1 MARNNAINLRL
12 NSFASFDD
20 AMDMCELLARET
32 GEKYTVMSDS
42 KLGFTAKKIGSNNN
56 SLKHENNNAG
66 LKNHE
71 FRQAWR
77 GFIPN
82 YLQILAGA
90 LLFINPYK
98 VLGWLFSLLDI
109 ENVPTGFN
117 LNGIGELLG
126 IFGLLL
132 ILYGLRFIYS
142 FFAEKLSIDDDGII
156 LKKGII
162 AQSQVQIRFGDIK
175 TIGVQ
180 QGVLD
185 RLLGIGAV
193 HLDSA
198 GTNGTVDIEF
208 KNMIDPVSMRRDIQ
222 RLIDD
227 DIRHHGLVR

>member
-1 MARNNAINLRL
+1 MARNNAMNLRL

-42 KLGFTAKKIGSNNN
+42 QLGFTAKKIGSNISSLNKVN
-56 SLKHENNNAG
+56 SDAG

-77 GFIPN
+77 GFVSN
-82 YLQILAGA
+82 YLQILVGV
-90 LLFINPYK
+90 LLLINPYR
-98 VLGWLFSLLDI
+98 VMSLVFSLLDI
-109 ENVPTGFN
+109 ENIPTWFN
-117 LNGIGELLG
+117 LKAIGELLG
-126 IFGLLL
+126 VGGLLL

-142 FFAEKLSIDDDGII
+142 FFSEKLYIDDDGII

-208 KNMIDPVSMRRDIQ
+208 KNIIDPVSMRRDIQ
-222 RLIDD
+222 RMIDD
-227 DIRHHGLVR
+227 YIRYHG